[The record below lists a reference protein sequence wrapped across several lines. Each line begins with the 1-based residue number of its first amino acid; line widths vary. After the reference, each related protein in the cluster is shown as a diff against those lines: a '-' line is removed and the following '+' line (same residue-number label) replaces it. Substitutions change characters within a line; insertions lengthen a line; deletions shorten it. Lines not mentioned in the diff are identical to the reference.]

1 MKNSSQT
8 QHHRSETK
16 RKEEQKIEEIR
27 KKEDAG
33 CRLEVGTNGTVMN
46 SEAKIR
52 YAGIFA
58 IIEKITVHIENF
70 NFRYAQ

>member
-1 MKNSSQT
+1 MG
-8 QHHRSETK
+8 
-16 RKEEQKIEEIR
+16 IV
-27 KKEDAG
+27 AA
-33 CRLEVGTNGTVMN
+33 GTNGTVMN

-58 IIEKITVHIENF
+58 IIAKITVHRENF